1 MRTLSLGMIALSLG
15 ALSLGALMAGKVLAG
30 PDTVALPEN
39 YQTQFVNYLDVDRID
54 RKRVRKMYVNPQA
67 HAATK
72 AGADLP
78 DGTILIMEDH
88 DAKTDAD
95 GNLVS
100 DADGRLI
107 PLEPV
112 KWMFV
117 MEKNA
122 AWSTANGKWDYA
134 WYLADGSPRPNAK
147 FEGCFSCHANR
158 AKRDF
163 TFTYWKFA
171 FDQAK

>member
-1 MRTLSLGMIALSLG
+1 MRTLSLGMIALL
-15 ALSLGALMAGKVLAG
+15 AAVLTAGRLLAG
-30 PDTVALPEN
+30 PDTVALPKN
-39 YQTQFVNYLDVDRID
+39 YQTQFINYLDVDRID

-67 HAATK
+67 HVAVK

-78 DGTILIMEDH
+78 DGTVLIMEDH
-88 DAKTDAD
+88 NAKKNAD
-95 GNLVS
+95 GNPVR

-112 KWMFV
+112 TGMFV

-122 AWSTANGKWDYA
+122 AWSTANGQWDYA
-134 WYLADGSPRPNAK
+134 WYQADGSPRPNAK

-158 AKRDF
+158 AERDF
-163 TFTYWKFA
+163 TFTYWKFVS
-171 FDQAK
+171 DQAK